1 MTADLG
7 LGEPGSGFAGAATP
21 VTPKRPTTAAVVS
34 STAAVV
40 VALAIIIGAYWL
52 HRTPGRGA
60 SAAVMLLCGAAL
72 GVLMERGRFC
82 FYCIF
87 RDAIEDRD
95 TTGLYSVFA
104 AIAVGGVGYAVVFG
118 MFLPDPTVGRLP
130 PAAFI
135 GPVSWVLAA
144 GGLAFGLGMALSGA
158 CISGHLYRIGQ
169 GYLRALP
176 ALTGTLVGFALGFAS
191 WNTLYLRV
199 IRTSPVPWLPAR
211 LGYGGALM
219 LQLAVLAALAVAL
232 LRWYRPISVPAA
244 GERDL
249 RWLYRRVF
257 VDRWP
262 GLLTGVG
269 VGVVGLIAYLR
280 VEPLGVT
287 AQLSSFTRTQLTER
301 GVLPERL
308 HGLDMVRGCIAVI
321 SDTIINNGWLV
332 FGLVAA
338 SFSAALAGRRV
349 TLQRPTARN
358 TLSALAGGVLMGW
371 GSTVALGCTVG
382 VLLSGT
388 QSFAVSGW
396 VFAITTFAGVA
407 LGIRL
412 RLHRI

>member
-1 MTADLG
+1 MTTDVGEQLLGASFAD
-7 LGEPGSGFAGAATP
+7 GAAP
-21 VTPKRPTTAAVVS
+21 RRPSTVAIAS
-34 STAAVV
+34 SVAAVV
-40 VALAIIIGAYWL
+40 VALAIIVGAYWL
-52 HRTPGRGA
+52 HRTPGRG
-60 SAAVMLLCGAAL
+60 SPAAVMLLCGAAL

-104 AIAVGGVGYAVVFG
+104 AIAVGGVGYAVIFG
-118 MFLPDPTVGRLP
+118 MFLPDPGVGRLP

-135 GPVSWVLAA
+135 GPVSWVLAL

-169 GYLRALP
+169 GYLRAIP
-176 ALTGTLVGFALGFAS
+176 ALLGTLVGFGLGFAS

-199 IRTSPVPWLPAR
+199 IRTSPVPWLPSK
-211 LGYGGALM
+211 LGYGGSLL
-219 LQLAVLAALAVAL
+219 LQLAVLGALALGL
-232 LRWYRPISVPAA
+232 LRWYRPTAA
-244 GERDL
+244 TAEAPGERDL
-249 RWLYRRVF
+249 RWLHRRLF

-262 GLLTGVG
+262 GLVTGVG
-269 VGVVGLIAYLR
+269 VGVVGMIAYLR

-308 HGLDMVRGCIAVI
+308 QGLDVVRGCIAVI
-321 SDTIINNGWLV
+321 SETIIDNGWLV

-338 SFSAALAGRRV
+338 SFAAALAGRRV
-349 TLQRPTARN
+349 VVQRPTVRN
-358 TLSALAGGVLMGW
+358 SASALAGGVLMGW

-388 QSFAVSGW
+388 QSFALSGW
-396 VFAITTFAGVA
+396 VFALTTFAGVA
-407 LGIRL
+407 LGIKL
-412 RLHRI
+412 RLHRL